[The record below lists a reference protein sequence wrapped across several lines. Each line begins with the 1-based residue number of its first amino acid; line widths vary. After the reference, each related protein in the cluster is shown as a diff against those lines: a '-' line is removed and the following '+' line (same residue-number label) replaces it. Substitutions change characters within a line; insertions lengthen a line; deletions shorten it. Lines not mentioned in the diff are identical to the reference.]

1 MCLFILLILYIST
14 AIIKFHVELIFSI
27 ATMIKQIAS
36 HKDLTHD
43 LFLIRTVL
51 SIFTQFIFIW
61 LFIICSFIYHPHY
74 EMLTI
79 CQSMK
84 NDKASSQMGIASCWA
99 WKSVTIKKKKRDMH
113 YYFVENENKTM
124 DYSMVECLLQNKRSG
139 KHLWRSDLN
148 ISGISSWGDQ
158 EELPHRQRKEIRQ
171 D

>member
-1 MCLFILLILYIST
+1 MVQICAYSFILILIYIST

-43 LFLIRTVL
+43 FFVIRTVYIYL
-51 SIFTQFIFIW
+51 VSIFTQFIFIW

-84 NDKASSQMGIASCWA
+84 NDKASSQMGIASC
-99 WKSVTIKKKKRDMH
+99 
-113 YYFVENENKTM
+113 
-124 DYSMVECLLQNKRSG
+124 
-139 KHLWRSDLN
+139 
-148 ISGISSWGDQ
+148 
-158 EELPHRQRKEIRQ
+158 
-171 D
+171 